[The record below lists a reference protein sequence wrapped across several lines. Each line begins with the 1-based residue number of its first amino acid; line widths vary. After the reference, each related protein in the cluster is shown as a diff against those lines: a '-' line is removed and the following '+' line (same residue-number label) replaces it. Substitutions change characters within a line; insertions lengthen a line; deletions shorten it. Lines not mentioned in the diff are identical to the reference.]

1 MQIPIHLFRS
11 IQTWA
16 FFVVILPAVLIYILI
31 EVLRFY
37 KSWGTSLNGQRMV
50 GRIHDLQTR
59 LKQFETQNSCG
70 FTFIKSL
77 NIETAKVCLMVLLQ
91 EWVFTRQPRSFLGDQ
106 ESFLMRY
113 DAVKVWILWS
123 SGTNH
128 FGRYNKGAG
137 TDSTPICL
145 TSFHPLLGPYLIHLC
160 SAYSIYFILF
170 LGRIVPTDVHP
181 FIISQTDC
189 H

>member
-16 FFVVILPAVLIYILI
+16 FFVVILPTVLIYILM

-91 EWVFTRQPRSFLGDQ
+91 EWVFTRHWSLGVFLAIKSLSWWDTMLSKFGSYDQ
-106 ESFLMRY
+106 VEPITSEGTT
-113 DAVKVWILWS
+113 KV
-123 SGTNH
+123 
-128 FGRYNKGAG
+128 
-137 TDSTPICL
+137 
-145 TSFHPLLGPYLIHLC
+145 
-160 SAYSIYFILF
+160 
-170 LGRIVPTDVHP
+170 LGRIRPQSVSHH
-181 FIISQTDC
+181 FILC
-189 H
+189 